1 MSKIEG
7 IFVPNIVPFDEEG
20 KINENELRRQTNW
33 LIDKGVSGLYP
44 NGSSGEF
51 IRLSFEERKRI
62 IAIMSSEVKG
72 RVPILAGGA
81 EANVEM
87 ILEACETYADYG
99 CSAVSVTGPYYYNV
113 SQESIEELFREIAA
127 KSPIGIVMYNIPQFS
142 NEISVPV
149 VRRLALDCPNI
160 IGIKD
165 SSRDMPRFINTL
177 NEIKPQRPE
186 FSILVGCEEILYP
199 TLVMGGDGGTIATSG
214 VVPEAVMK
222 LYNCFLSGELDE
234 AKRIQFKLLD
244 LINTMLYAP
253 DFPHGFRIG
262 YELRGFNMGSSRY
275 VLSSREKEELGN
287 IRSKVACLLT
297 ECGFE
302 EAASNCQKSRADL
315 VQPFVG
321 TTLADKQGSSR
332 NVIDVDKIVD
342 EVLRNLGKI

>member
-1 MSKIEG
+1 MSKLEG
-7 IFVPNIVPFDEEG
+7 IFVPNIVPFDESG
-20 KINENELRRQTNW
+20 RINEDELRRQTNW

-51 IRLSFEERKRI
+51 IRLSFDERKRI
-62 IAIMSSEVKG
+62 IDIMSSEVKG

-81 EANVEM
+81 EANLDM

-99 CSAVSVTGPYYYNV
+99 CAAVSVTGPYYYKV

-149 VRRLALDCPNI
+149 VKRLALDCPNI

-177 NEIKPQRPE
+177 NEIKPQRPD
-186 FSILVGCEEILYP
+186 FSVLVGCEEILFS
-199 TLVMGGDGGTIATSG
+199 TLMMGGDGGTIATSG

-222 LYNCFLSGELDE
+222 LYNCFLSKEWDE
-234 AKRIQFKLLD
+234 ARRIQFKLLD

-253 DFPHGFRIG
+253 DFPHGFRVG
-262 YELRGFNMGSSRY
+262 YELRGFNMGGSRY
-275 VLSSREKEELGN
+275 VLSPREKEEMEN
-287 IRSKVACLLT
+287 IRSKVACLLA

-302 EAASNCQKSRADL
+302 EAASKCQTPQSDL
-315 VQPFVG
+315 ARPYQG
-321 TTLADKQGSSR
+321 KTLADKQSPSGKT
-332 NVIDVDKIVD
+332 IDVDKIVD
-342 EVLRNLGKI
+342 EVLRSLGKK

>member
-1 MSKIEG
+1 
-7 IFVPNIVPFDEEG
+7 
-20 KINENELRRQTNW
+20 
-33 LIDKGVSGLYP
+33 
-44 NGSSGEF
+44 
-51 IRLSFEERKRI
+51 
-62 IAIMSSEVKG
+62 
-72 RVPILAGGA
+72 
-81 EANVEM
+81 
-87 ILEACETYADYG
+87 
-99 CSAVSVTGPYYYNV
+99 
-113 SQESIEELFREIAA
+113 
-127 KSPIGIVMYNIPQFS
+127 
-142 NEISVPV
+142 
-149 VRRLALDCPNI
+149 
-160 IGIKD
+160 
-165 SSRDMPRFINTL
+165 
-177 NEIKPQRPE
+177 
-186 FSILVGCEEILYP
+186 
-199 TLVMGGDGGTIATSG
+199 
-214 VVPEAVMK
+214 MK

-321 TTLADKQGSSR
+321 TTLADKQGASR